1 MLVIVG
7 LSLAVSAGA
16 AFVRQVPWAP
26 DLKAR
31 DEFRAT
37 AGVTLDELLRLI
49 DEGAIV
55 VDTRPASAFEEEHLA
70 APQTVVLNVPADEFD
85 LHLPRLLEFE
95 GARFVLYCSSDAC
108 DFSEEVYL
116 AMVDAGFDPADLHIY
131 FPGWE
136 GITEAGSAT
145 AAGWELSANDETVE

>member
-1 MLVIVG
+1 MIVGVRRLIGIVG
-7 LSLAVSAGA
+7 LSLVLSAGA
-16 AFVRQVPWAP
+16 AFVRQVPWVP

-37 AGVTLDELLRLI
+37 AGVTLDEFLRLI
-49 DEGAIV
+49 DEGAVV

-85 LHLPRLLEFE
+85 LHLPRLVEFE

-108 DFSEEVYL
+108 DVSEEVYF
-116 AMVDAGFDPADLHIY
+116 AMQDAGFDPADLYIY

-136 GITEAGSAT
+136 GIVEAGLAT
-145 AAGWELSANDETVE
+145 AVRA